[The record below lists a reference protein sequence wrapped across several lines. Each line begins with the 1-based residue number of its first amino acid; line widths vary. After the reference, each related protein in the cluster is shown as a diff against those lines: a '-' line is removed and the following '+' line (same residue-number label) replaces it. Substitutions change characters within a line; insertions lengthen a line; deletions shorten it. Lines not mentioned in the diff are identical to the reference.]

1 MKTLKI
7 FVITSIITF
16 IFLMI
21 LDIPQVKHYIKKESD
36 RARIEMF
43 KVKCRYNR
51 AVMGQ

>member
-7 FVITSIITF
+7 FVITSIVTF

-21 LDIPQVKHYIKKESD
+21 LDIPQVKQYIKKESE
-36 RARIEMF
+36 RTRMEMF
-43 KVKCRYNR
+43 KVRCRYNR